1 MGDFYASLLEK
12 TVEAVVGLT
21 IAVLIASAL
30 GLLDVSVP
38 LFDVAAN

>member
-21 IAVLIASAL
+21 IAVLIASVL